1 MALAVRNLP
10 ANAGD
15 TRNMDL
21 IPGLGGSSGGG
32 HGNPLQ
38 YSCLRNP
45 LDRGAWQATVDGVA
59 KSQTHLSDRTAAT
72 TPPLCMSSVSET
84 QVNVSLFYFSW
95 FGKLG
100 AMLGDSTWWD
110 LNTSQGERIASYPWC
125 KELTLQGCSWEW
137 LKVEKLIR
145 KQCNQFLWGFK
156 KSSNRKDLEFL
167 TTLVNRSKMEPSLEF
182 KAF

>member
-1 MALAVRNLP
+1 MYIYGFAVKNLP

-15 TRNMDL
+15 VRDMGW
-21 IPGLGGSSGGG
+21 IPGLGRSPGGG

-38 YSCLRNP
+38 YSCLKNP
-45 LDRGAWQATVDGVA
+45 VDRGAWQATVDGVT
-59 KSQTHLSDRTAAT
+59 KSQTQLSDWTAAT

-95 FGKLG
+95 FGKL
-100 AMLGDSTWWD
+100 AVLGDSIWWD

-125 KELTLQGCSWEW
+125 REHTLQGCLWEW

-145 KQCNQFLWGFK
+145 KQRNQFLWVF
-156 KSSNRKDLEFL
+156 FFF
-167 TTLVNRSKMEPSLEF
+167 LVNWILKCWCSLF
-182 KAF
+182 SFF